1 MHNFILFTILGLG
14 AGDVYAILGLG
25 IVLIYKGSGIVNFSQ
40 GAIGMAG
47 TYLLLSLIK
56 SGVPTYVALCLALIA
71 AFGFGLLVHYA
82 LFVRLRSAP
91 VLAKIVA
98 TLGLLLAVQG
108 VIEVIYG
115 DSPATAVAILPQTP
129 MSLFGVTFG
138 QDNLWLFGIA
148 VVLAVVLW
156 AIYRYTWFGL
166 VTRAAAEN
174 EKAAEVLGY
183 SADTVAAV
191 NWGLGAAL
199 ATLACVLIAPIT
211 SLTPTAFTL
220 LILPALAA
228 AVLGRF
234 GSFAIVTAV
243 GILLGIVGS
252 LVTGG
257 VINIFPSVISP
268 QGVTDLLPFI
278 VILIALMVTGR
289 LPSRGV
295 VSEGRLP
302 FAPAAKLPV
311 LSIRRLGLVVAGIV
325 VAVIL
330 TDLLSNSGQY
340 QSAVTTGVIFAI
352 VGLSVVLITGLV
364 GQISLAQLTFA
375 GVGAFAAAK
384 FGSTFG
390 IPFIWTI
397 LLAGLI
403 AASIGLL
410 MGLPAL
416 RIRGVNLAIVTLG
429 GAVAINS
436 VIFNSLRWGG
446 GVLGLAVPQPEIL
459 GWSLNSNL
467 HPARFAGA
475 AAIVLAVM
483 YLLMVAIRKGKTG
496 RKMLAVRGNERSA
509 GGSGIDVRAVK
520 LGAFALASLMA
531 GVAGALYGYQNTSI
545 TFDAFSPVQSI
556 FFFATVYIAGIASL
570 GGGLLVVFLAAGGI
584 GWAFLDHFSFLTRWQ
599 DLLSGAG
606 LLLTVVQ
613 NPDGIAVG
621 FQRQVSYL
629 RRRLGG
635 GRAAVQSVA
644 PSSSDTAAAR
654 PVPADLEEVGRSTAE
669 VE

>member
-1 MHNFILFTILGLG
+1 MHNFVLFTILGLG

-25 IVLIYKGSGIVNFSQ
+25 IVLVYKGSGIVNFSQ

-47 TYLLLSLIK
+47 TYVFLSVTEA
-56 SGVPTYVALCLALIA
+56 GVPTYVALCLALIA
-71 AFGFGLLVHYA
+71 AFIFGLLVHYL
-82 LFVRLRSAP
+82 LFARLRSAP
-91 VLAKIVA
+91 VLAKLVA

-138 QDNLWLFGIA
+138 QDNLWLLGIA
-148 VVLAVVLW
+148 VVLAVALW
-156 AIYRYTWFGL
+156 VVYRYTRFGL

-174 EKAAEVLGY
+174 ERAAEILGY

-191 NWGLGAAL
+191 NWGLGSAL
-199 ATLACVLIAPIT
+199 ATLACILIAPIT
-211 SLTPTAFTL
+211 SQSPTAFTL

-234 GSFAIVTAV
+234 GSFSIVAAV
-243 GILLGIVGS
+243 GILLGIVSS

-257 VINIFPSVISP
+257 VINIFPSVISS
-268 QGVTDLLPFI
+268 QGVTDLLPLI

-295 VSEGRLP
+295 VSGGTLP
-302 FAPAAKLPV
+302 FAPAPKLGV
-311 LSIRRLGLVVAGIV
+311 LSVRRLGLVAAGIV
-325 VAVIL
+325 ILVIL

-340 QSAVTTGVIFAI
+340 QSAVTTGIIFAI

-364 GQISLAQLTFA
+364 GQVSLAQLTFA

-397 LLAGLI
+397 LLAGLVTVP
-403 AASIGLL
+403 IGLL

-436 VIFNSLRWGG
+436 VVFDNPRWGG

-459 GWSLNSNL
+459 GWSLNSDL
-467 HPARFAGA
+467 YPARFAGA

-483 YLLMVAIRKGKTG
+483 YLLMVAVRKGKAG
-496 RKMLAVRGNERSA
+496 RTMLAVRGNERSA
-509 GGSGIDVRAVK
+509 EGAGIDVRAVK
-520 LGAFALASLMA
+520 LGAFALASFMT
-531 GVAGALYGYQNTSI
+531 GVAGALYGYQNTNV

-570 GGGLLVVFLAAGGI
+570 GGGLLIVFLAAGGI
-584 GWAFLDHFSFLTRWQ
+584 GWTFLDHFSVLTQWQ
-599 DLLSGAG
+599 DLLSGVV
-606 LLLTVVQ
+606 LLLTVVL
-613 NPDGIAVG
+613 NPDGIAVN

-629 RRRLGG
+629 RRALGG
-635 GRAAVQSVA
+635 AGPAVQSVA
-644 PSSSDTAAAR
+644 SPLADNGVASP
-654 PVPADLEEVGRSTAE
+654 PVPADLERRPS
-669 VE
+669 

>member
-1 MHNFILFTILGLG
+1 MHNFVLFTILGLG

-25 IVLIYKGSGIVNFSQ
+25 IVLVYKGSGIVNFSQ

-47 TYLLLSLIK
+47 AYVFLSLTEA
-56 SGVPTYVALCLALIA
+56 GVPTYVALCLALIA
-71 AFGFGLLVHYA
+71 AFIFGLLVHYLVFA
-82 LFVRLRSAP
+82 RLRSAP
-91 VLAKIVA
+91 GLAKLVA

-115 DSPATAVAILPQTP
+115 DSPVAAVAILPQTP

-138 QDNLWLFGIA
+138 QDNLWLLGIA
-148 VVLAVVLW
+148 VVLAVALW
-156 AIYRYTWFGL
+156 VVYRYTRFGL

-174 EKAAEVLGY
+174 EKAAEILGY

-191 NWGLGAAL
+191 NWGLGSAL
-199 ATLACVLIAPIT
+199 ATLACILIAPIT
-211 SLTPTAFTL
+211 SLSPTAFTL

-234 GSFAIVTAV
+234 GSFSIVTAV
-243 GILLGIVGS
+243 GILLGIVSS

-257 VINIFPSVISP
+257 VINIFPSVVSS
-268 QGVTDLLPFI
+268 QGVTDLLPLI

-295 VSEGRLP
+295 VSAGRLP
-302 FAPAAKLPV
+302 VAPAPKLGV
-311 LSIRRLGLVVAGIV
+311 LSVRRLGLVVAGIV
-325 VAVIL
+325 ILVIL

-364 GQISLAQLTFA
+364 GQVSLAQLTFA

-397 LLAGLI
+397 LLAGLVTVP
-403 AASIGLL
+403 IGLL

-436 VIFNSLRWGG
+436 VVFDNPRWGG

-459 GWSLNSNL
+459 GWSLNSDL
-467 HPARFAGA
+467 YPARFAGA

-483 YLLMVAIRKGKTG
+483 YLLMVAIRKGKAG
-496 RKMLAVRGNERSA
+496 RKMLAVRDNERSA
-509 GGSGIDVRAVK
+509 EGAGIDVRAVK
-520 LGAFALASLMA
+520 LGAFALASFMT
-531 GVAGALYGYQNTSI
+531 GVAGALYGYQNTNI
-545 TFDAFSPVQSI
+545 TFDAFSAVQSI

-584 GWAFLDHFSFLTRWQ
+584 GWTFLDHFSVLTQWQ
-599 DLLSGAG
+599 DLLSGVV
-606 LLLTVVQ
+606 LLLTVVL
-613 NPDGIAVG
+613 NPDGIAVN

-629 RRRLGG
+629 RRALGG
-635 GRAAVQSVA
+635 GRSAVQSVA
-644 PSSSDTAAAR
+644 PRSADTGVASP
-654 PVPADLEEVGRSTAE
+654 PVPADLERRPS
-669 VE
+669 

>member
-1 MHNFILFTILGLG
+1 MHNFVLFAILGLG

-25 IVLIYKGSGIVNFSQ
+25 IVLVYKGSGIVNFSQ
-40 GAIGMAG
+40 GAIGMGG
-47 TYLLLSLIK
+47 TYVFLSLTEA
-56 SGVPTYVALCLALIA
+56 GLPTYLALFLALIA
-71 AFGFGLLVHYA
+71 SFIFGLLVHYV
-82 LFVRLRSAP
+82 LFARLQSAP
-91 VLAKIVA
+91 MLAKLVA

-115 DSPATAVAILPQTP
+115 DSPATPVAVLPQTP
-129 MSLFGVTFG
+129 VSLFGVTFG
-138 QDNLWLFGIA
+138 QDNIWLLGIA
-148 VVLAVVLW
+148 VVLAVLLW
-156 AIYRYTWFGL
+156 VIYRYTRFGL

-191 NWGLGAAL
+191 NWGLGSAL

-211 SLTPTAFTL
+211 SLSPTAFTL

-234 GSFAIVTAV
+234 GSFSIVTAV
-243 GILLGIVGS
+243 GVLLGIVSS

-257 VINIFPSVISP
+257 VINVFPSVISS
-268 QGVTDLLPFI
+268 QGVTDLLPLI

-302 FAPAAKLPV
+302 FAPAPKLRV
-311 LSIRRLGLVVAGIV
+311 FSIRRLSLVVAGV
-325 VAVIL
+325 VLLVVL
-330 TDLLSNSGQY
+330 TQLLSNSGKY
-340 QSAVTTGVIFAI
+340 QSAVTTGVIFAV

-364 GQISLAQLTFA
+364 GQVSLAQLTFA

-384 FGSTFG
+384 FASSFG

-397 LLAGLI
+397 LLAGLVTMPV
-403 AASIGLL
+403 GLL

-436 VIFNSLRWGG
+436 VVFENPRWGG
-446 GVLGLAVPQPEIL
+446 GALGLSVPQPEIL
-459 GWSLNSNL
+459 GWSLNSDL
-467 HPARFAGA
+467 YPARFAGA
-475 AAIVLAVM
+475 AAIVLAIM
-483 YLLMVAIRKGKTG
+483 YLLMVAVRRGSTG

-509 GGSGIDVRAVK
+509 EGSGIDVRAVK
-520 LGAFALASLMA
+520 LGAFALASFMT
-531 GVAGALYGYQNTSI
+531 GVAGALYAYQNTNV
-545 TFDAFSPVQSI
+545 TFDAFSPIGSI
-556 FFFATVYIAGIASL
+556 FFFASVYIAGIASL
-570 GGGLLVVFLAAGGI
+570 SGGLLIVFLAAGGI
-584 GWAFLDHFSFLTRWQ
+584 GWTYLDHFSFLTQWQ
-599 DLLSGAG
+599 DLLSGVV
-606 LLLTVVQ
+606 LLLTVVL
-613 NPDGIAVG
+613 NPDGIAVNL
-621 FQRQVSYL
+621 QRQASWV

-635 GRAAVQSVA
+635 GEGTVQSA
-644 PSSSDTAAAR
+644 SPPLADTATSSL
-654 PVPADLEEVGRSTAE
+654 VPAELEEVGGSTVE

>member
-1 MHNFILFTILGLG
+1 MHNFILFAILGLG

-25 IVLIYKGSGIVNFSQ
+25 IVLVYKGSGIVNFSQ

-47 TYLLLSLIK
+47 TYLFLSLIK
-56 SGVPTYVALCLALIA
+56 SGVPAYVALCLALIA

-82 LFVRLRSAP
+82 LFARLRSAP
-91 VLAKIVA
+91 VLAKLVA

-148 VVLAVVLW
+148 VVLAGALW
-156 AIYRYTWFGL
+156 AIYRYTRFGL

-174 EKAAEVLGY
+174 EKAAEILGY

-191 NWGLGAAL
+191 NWGLGSAL

-228 AVLGRF
+228 AVLGKF
-234 GSFAIVTAV
+234 GSFSIVTAV
-243 GILLGIVGS
+243 GILIGIVSS

-257 VINIFPSVISP
+257 VISIFPSVISS

-278 VILIALMVTGR
+278 VILIALMMTGR

-295 VSEGRLP
+295 VSQGQLP
-302 FAPAAKLPV
+302 FAPAPKLPI

-325 VAVIL
+325 VLVIL

-364 GQISLAQLTFA
+364 GQVSLAQLTFA

-397 LLAGLI
+397 LLAGLV
-403 AASIGLL
+403 AVPVGLL

-436 VIFNSLRWGG
+436 VVFESPRWGG
-446 GVLGLAVPQPEIL
+446 GILGLTVPQPEIL

-475 AAIVLAVM
+475 AAIVLGVM

-496 RKMLAVRGNERSA
+496 RKMLAVRGNERA
-509 GGSGIDVRAVK
+509 AQGTGIDVRAVK
-520 LGAFALASLMA
+520 LGAFALASLMT
-531 GVAGALYGYQNTSI
+531 GVAGALYGYQNTNI

-584 GWAFLDHFSFLTRWQ
+584 GWTFLDHFSFLTQWQ
-599 DLLSGAG
+599 DLLSGVV
-606 LLLTVVQ
+606 LLLTVVL

-621 FQRQVSYL
+621 FQRQVSYF

-635 GRAAVQSVA
+635 GRARVQSVA
-644 PSSSDTAAAR
+644 PSSSDSGAAR
-654 PVPADLEEVGRSTAE
+654 PVPAGLEELCKSI
-669 VE
+669 